1 MTTQRTPLKPAAP
14 RRRPPSSLGATVA
27 RTTAANVA
35 VPLSALLTGP
45 LLARYLGPA
54 DRGTLAAVVVPLT
67 LVTLLGAVG
76 LPEAVTYAVAARLAP
91 LRQVLRAGLAIGF
104 ASGVAS
110 AAVIW
115 PLAPVLLRN
124 SPEYVGLMR
133 WMTVLVVVSMAMAAV
148 RAAAQGRG
156 RFDLSNAERWL
167 SVLTRVPLLL
177 VLAVAGAL
185 TVTSAALATYA
196 TGVVAMMVLWYVLR
210 ERDEPPVPQAPR
222 LERRLLTFGAQ
233 AWIGT
238 VASILVLRLDQ
249 AVLAPL
255 VGAAQLGFY
264 AVAVSLAEV
273 PSTLQLAMRDV
284 MFPTATDRGD
294 PHLIARSNR
303 ILMLLS
309 GGLAVAGAIA
319 CPLVLPL
326 LFGDDFEP
334 AVRMAQ
340 ILFLACIPA
349 GIGMIVGAGLLSV
362 GRPRARSVAQVAG
375 LAVNVGL
382 LLALVGPLGAIG
394 AAWAAVASATFI
406 AAVSVAQFT
415 RATAV
420 TPRECLVPLRA
431 DAATVAALVRRFVAR
446 LRSMFKRPRAGEE
459 G

>member
-1 MTTQRTPLKPAAP
+1 M
-14 RRRPPSSLGATVA
+14 A

-104 ASGVAS
+104 VTGVAS

-167 SVLTRVPLLL
+167 SVLTRVPLLV

-210 ERDEPPVPQAPR
+210 ERDEPPVPRAPR
-222 LERRLLTFGAQ
+222 LERKLLTFGAQ

-309 GGLAVAGAIA
+309 GALAVVGAVA

-362 GRPRARSVAQVAG
+362 GRPT
-375 LAVNVGL
+375 
-382 LLALVGPLGAIG
+382 GPLGRAGGRPRRQRRPAARARRPARRDRRGVGGGRVGDVHRRRLGRAVHAGHGRDAARVPRPAARGRRDGRRAG
-394 AAWAAVASATFI
+394 AA
-406 AAVSVAQFT
+406 
-415 RATAV
+415 
-420 TPRECLVPLRA
+420 
-431 DAATVAALVRRFVAR
+431 VRRPAPIDVHEPPSGGGG
-446 LRSMFKRPRAGEE
+446 LT
-459 G
+459 

>member
-1 MTTQRTPLKPAAP
+1 MTTHRTQIHVPAA
-14 RRRPPSSLGATVA
+14 RRRRPSSLGATVA

-54 DRGTLAAVVVPLT
+54 DRGTLAAVLTPLA

-76 LPEAVTYAVAARLAP
+76 LPEAVTYAVASRLAP
-91 LRQVLRAGLAIGF
+91 LRQVLRAGLAIGLV
-104 ASGVAS
+104 SGVVS

-124 SPEYVGLMR
+124 SPDQVGLMR
-133 WMTVLVVVSMAMAAV
+133 WMTVLVVASMAMAAV

-167 SVLTRVPLLL
+167 SVITRLPLL
-177 VLAVAGAL
+177 VLLAVTGAL
-185 TVTSAALATYA
+185 TVTSAAWATYA
-196 TGVVAMMVLWYVLR
+196 TGVVAMLVLWLVLR
-210 ERDEPPVPQAPR
+210 ERDDPPVAPVAR
-222 LERRLLTFGAQ
+222 LERKLLSFGAQ

-284 MFPTATDRGD
+284 MFATATDRRD

-309 GGLAVAGAIA
+309 AGLAAVGAIA

-326 LFGDDFEP
+326 LFGDAFDP
-334 AVRMAQ
+334 ATADGPDPLPRLHPGGDRHDRGRRAAQRRPAAGALGRAGRRPGRQRRTAAGARRAARRDGGGVGRGRLGDVHRGRLGRAVHAGHRGDAGRVPAPAPRGRRDGRRAGAAVR
-340 ILFLACIPA
+340 
-349 GIGMIVGAGLLSV
+349 
-362 GRPRARSVAQVAG
+362 
-375 LAVNVGL
+375 
-382 LLALVGPLGAIG
+382 
-394 AAWAAVASATFI
+394 
-406 AAVSVAQFT
+406 
-415 RATAV
+415 
-420 TPRECLVPLRA
+420 
-431 DAATVAALVRRFVAR
+431 
-446 LRSMFKRPRAGEE
+446 RAGPFGELPIE
-459 G
+459 GGLT